1 MHDIWNPWHGCVKCS
16 EGCKN
21 CYMYAFC
28 ELLEII
34 VYIVIEKDKLQ
45 GLSEHLPV

>member
-1 MHDIWNPWHGCVKCS
+1 
-16 EGCKN
+16 
-21 CYMYAFC
+21 MYAFC